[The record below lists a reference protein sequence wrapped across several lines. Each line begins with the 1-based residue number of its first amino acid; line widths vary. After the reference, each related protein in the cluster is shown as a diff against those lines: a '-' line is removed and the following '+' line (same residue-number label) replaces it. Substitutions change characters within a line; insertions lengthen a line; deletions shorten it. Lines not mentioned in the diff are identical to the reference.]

1 MKSIEQMIFET
12 RFKGEEFDPND
23 YNDWAKENGD
33 EAYKLSLIVA
43 ENLNRQVEI
52 LRDAI
57 IKEYN
62 DDGSV
67 YNLIE
72 RMKNIF

>member
-1 MKSIEQMIFET
+1 MKTIEQRIHELK
-12 RFKGEEFDPND
+12 FKDEEYEPNNF
-23 YNDWAKENGD
+23 NDWAKENGD